1 MGKVYD
7 QIDDR
12 IREWID
18 QQQMFFVATAPKSD
32 EGLVNVSPK
41 GLDTFRVLDD
51 HTVAYLDYG
60 GSGIET
66 VAHVRENGRIVIM
79 LCAFRGPPVI
89 YRFHGTGEIVTP
101 NDAGYEAL
109 ASQFDLSFVGV
120 RAIIKVNVTRI
131 SDSCGWGVPLYEFEG
146 QREVSPKYV
155 QQRGGDHIRNYFI
168 ENNAESLDGLPG
180 ITAEEAEAYR
190 TPQEAAE

>member
-7 QIDDR
+7 RIDDG

-18 QQQMFFVATAPKSD
+18 QQQMFFVATAPLSG

-51 HTVAYLDYG
+51 HAIAYLDYG

-66 VAHVRENGRIVIM
+66 VAHVRENSRIVVM
-79 LCAFRGPPVI
+79 MCAFTGPPKI
-89 YRFHGTGEIVTP
+89 YRFHGVGEIVTP
-101 NDAGYEAL
+101 SDAGYNDL
-109 ASQFDLSFVGV
+109 AAQFDLSFVGV

-131 SDSCGWGVPLYEFEG
+131 SDSCGYGVPLYQFEG
-146 QREVSPKYV
+146 QREISPKYV
-155 QQRGGDHIRNYFI
+155 SQRGGDYIRDYFV
-168 ENNAESLDGLPG
+168 ENNAQSLDGLPG
-180 ITAEEAEAYR
+180 ITKEEAEAYR